1 MNEGPLL
8 PENFYRHCSVL
19 LDKAVY
25 LIGGG
30 STPSKVL
37 AIDVRTSDM
46 TYKSEL
52 NHGRDFH
59 ACEKIT
65 GTNPKIIVSGGY
77 DRNGHPMKSTE
88 IYNIV
93 NDSWEIGK

>member
-1 MNEGPLL
+1 MKEGPTL
-8 PENFYRHCSVL
+8 PEKFYRHCSVL
-19 LDKAVY
+19 LDEAVY

-52 NHGRDFH
+52 NHGRYWH
-59 ACEKIT
+59 ACAQIT
-65 GTNPKIIVSGGY
+65 GSNPKIIVSGGY
-77 DRNGHPMKSTE
+77 YNGNSLKSTE
-88 IYNIV
+88 IYDIA
-93 NDSWEIGK
+93 NDSWENGK